1 MNKFAGDEGFGAT
14 AAQFL
19 LNLFIAFL
27 WMLLLDEDQFRATTF
42 IAGFIVGIFIVFF
55 MHRFFGTQFYLRKLF
70 AIIKLVLIFN
80 RELVK
85 SSISVI
91 AQILSPTLK
100 IRPGIFRYD
109 TVLESDA
116 EVTMLSLLLTL
127 TPGSVVMEIT
137 EDGQGMYIHAMDLDS
152 SKEALLAQLNNF
164 EQAIM
169 EVTR

>member
-1 MNKFAGDEGFGAT
+1 MNKFVGDEGFGAT

-70 AIIKLVLIFN
+70 AIIKLILIFI
-80 RELVK
+80 RELIM
-85 SSISVI
+85 SSMSVI
-91 AQILSPTLK
+91 TQILSPTLK

-109 TVLESDA
+109 TILESDV

-127 TPGSVVMEIT
+127 TPGSVVMEVT
-137 EDGQGMYIHAMDLDS
+137 EDGQGLYIHAMDLDT
-152 SKEALLAQLNNF
+152 SKEALISQLKNF
-164 EQAIM
+164 EKAIM